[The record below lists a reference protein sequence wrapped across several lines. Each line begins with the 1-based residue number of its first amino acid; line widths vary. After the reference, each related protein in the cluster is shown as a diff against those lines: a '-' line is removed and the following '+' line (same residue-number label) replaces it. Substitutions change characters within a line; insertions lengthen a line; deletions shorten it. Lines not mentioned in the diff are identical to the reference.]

1 MNTEIQEKAYCV
13 GDDMRAL
20 DIMPTRFKSSNALS
34 DAELARATF
43 ADLDPGFAAK
53 ALAGDYGIVVAGH
66 NFGGGGKTV
75 EGPVFALR
83 GAGIKVVI
91 AESFARYF
99 LRNAINNGFPIL
111 VCEGVAK
118 AVQTGELLAVDLRTA
133 VIRNRATGQQL
144 QATALSGTA
153 LAILE
158 AGGLVAYAR
167 GKLANRAHGAQ
178 PG

>member
-1 MNTEIQEKAYCV
+1 M
-13 GDDMRAL
+13 
-20 DIMPTRFKSSNALS
+20 
-34 DAELARATF
+34 
-43 ADLDPGFAAK
+43 
-53 ALAGDYGIVVAGH
+53 
-66 NFGGGGKTV
+66 
-75 EGPVFALR
+75 R

-167 GKLANRAHGAQ
+167 GKLANRAHGAHGAQ